1 MEPTR
6 VDPIP
11 HDDFIGT
18 ADLVYLW
25 FLYIVYLGSGA
36 LVLIPSQTIAAAAA
50 LTVALIMTRVKKRT
64 KHPVLA
70 THYQWLHRSLWL
82 GMGVYLSVI
91 TVVAL
96 AVAAP
101 SIDTTGFMD
110 ALTNGQFTTTA
121 QMNDF
126 LMAKQPQ
133 RNIYIFV
140 ALGGIF
146 ALWWLW
152 RCGCGMAAL
161 YRQQAVKN
169 PQSLI

>member
-1 MEPTR
+1 MEPAR
-6 VDPIP
+6 IAPIP

-25 FLYIVYLGSGA
+25 LLYLVYLAAGA
-36 LVLIPSQTIAAAAA
+36 LVLIPSQTIAAALA
-50 LTVALIMTRVKKRT
+50 LTIALIMTRMKKGT
-64 KHPVLA
+64 KHPVLS

-101 SIDTTGFMD
+101 SIDID
-110 ALTNGQFTTTA
+110 AFTDGMMNGQFTTTE

-126 LMAKQPQ
+126 LMAGQPQ
-133 RNIYIFV
+133 RNIYIFIV
-140 ALGGIF
+140 LGGVF

-152 RCGCGMAAL
+152 RCGCGMTAL